1 MRAFDEFFSSYGLQ
15 TMRRG
20 IQHHIFFAADPV
32 GISLVIPDCCEDI
45 EVVPQRSYFGGIE
58 GDASFTWFRLPNEMQ
73 GQKLPPD
80 AEFLGDS
87 E

>member
-1 MRAFDEFFSSYGLQ
+1 MKPP
-15 TMRRG
+15 TMKMIQR
-20 IQHHIFFAADPV
+20 IQHCVCFAADPV
-32 GISLVIPDCCEDI
+32 GISLVIPDCSEDV

-58 GDASFTWFRLPNEMQ
+58 GIGSFAWFRLLNELQ
-73 GQKLPPD
+73 GHKLPPD